1 MNKSKDEEHN
11 FKDPEHNLI
20 WQKIES
26 LEKYLIKDITSQLNK
41 INGRQWKLI
50 FIMLTILGGLCIAL
64 ILALMKIAP

>member
-1 MNKSKDEEHN
+1 MKE

-26 LEKYLIKDITSQLNK
+26 LEKYLINDITSQLNK

-50 FIMLTILGGLCIAL
+50 FFLLAVLCGFCGAL
-64 ILALMKIAP
+64 ILAMLKILS